1 MVVDGIS
8 WSKIMWSIRKS
19 MGRHGVSLRENV
31 AQFAEMGQEELI
43 VVVRR
48 IAMWTF
54 QDQRE
59 NDCHSP
65 NEVSQT
71 TAGLFSDISTDK

>member
-1 MVVDGIS
+1 
-8 WSKIMWSIRKS
+8 

-59 NDCHSP
+59 NDCYSP